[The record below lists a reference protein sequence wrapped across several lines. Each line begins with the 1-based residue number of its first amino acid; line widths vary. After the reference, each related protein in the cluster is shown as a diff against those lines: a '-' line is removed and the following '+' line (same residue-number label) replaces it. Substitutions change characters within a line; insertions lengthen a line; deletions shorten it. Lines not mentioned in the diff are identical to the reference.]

1 VNQAATR
8 QIFADVR
15 RATVGLVLFH
25 PENKSNPYTIVGS
38 GFCVDPAG
46 IVVTC
51 EHVVSEFMQRPIH
64 DQVAAIPPEKR
75 GPQLH
80 RLGEVKIVV
89 PFVVFLTPGESY
101 HHINVVLSQIDQ
113 FMVRTDY
120 DLALVRALPHDA
132 YPNGY
137 PTLEIQ
143 PYEELSEGDE
153 IGTCGYPLGNF
164 LFEQIG
170 TITPSFTR
178 GSVSSIVPTQNIPQE
193 QLKSFQ
199 LNLTATYG
207 NSGGPV
213 FSVASGKVFG
223 VLQGGIQ
230 DQQSGILPG
239 LARAEPVYPI
249 VNPRDVELI
258 KSFPPG
264 QLPANLE
271 ERLRSETAQR

>member
-1 VNQAATR
+1 MA
-8 QIFADVR
+8 
-15 RATVGLVLFH
+15 
-25 PENKSNPYTIVGS
+25 
-38 GFCVDPAG
+38 
-46 IVVTC
+46 
-51 EHVVSEFMQRPIH
+51 
-64 DQVAAIPPEKR
+64 
-75 GPQLH
+75 
-80 RLGEVKIVV
+80 
-89 PFVVFLTPGESY
+89 
-101 HHINVVLSQIDQ
+101 
-113 FMVRTDY
+113 RTDH
-120 DLALVRALPHDA
+120 DLALVRAVPHFA

-178 GSVSSIVPTQNIPQE
+178 GSISSIVPAQDIPQE

-213 FSVASGKVFG
+213 FSVANGKVFG

-230 DQQSGILPG
+230 DRQSTILPG

-249 VNPRDVELI
+249 VNPRDVGLI
-258 KSFPPG
+258 KSFPLG
-264 QLPANLE
+264 QHPADLE
-271 ERLRSETAQR
+271 ERLR